1 MLGIF
6 IVYALVAV
14 LVVCF
19 FAVSIGMCVGVAY
32 GLAKVLWSWLR
43 VGGPLPS
50 FVICIVAVAAGRY
63 TGEWSTAT
71 GLAALGVATMFG
83 ITIVRGVKA
92 IRS

>member
-43 VGGPLPS
+43 AGNVTSWLVLGALAFVAYKLS
-50 FVICIVAVAAGRY
+50 F
-63 TGEWSTAT
+63 
-71 GLAALGVATMFG
+71 
-83 ITIVRGVKA
+83 
-92 IRS
+92 